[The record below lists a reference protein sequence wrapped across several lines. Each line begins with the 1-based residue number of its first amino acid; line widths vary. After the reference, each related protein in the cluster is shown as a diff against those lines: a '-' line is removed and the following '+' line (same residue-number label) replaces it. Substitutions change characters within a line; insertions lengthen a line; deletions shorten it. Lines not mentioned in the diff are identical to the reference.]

1 VFEEV
6 KFHLKDEYNENE
18 VTVCLKRYKGK
29 YAMWIFVEDIEG
41 EYPTCVLLS
50 DNVKGVIEDLLVFLD
65 ELLLRERLEKLV
77 ISAVHETLK
86 RAKDKGMIDEEK
98 LLEAEKLLL
107 VRII

>member
-1 VFEEV
+1 MFEEV
-6 KFHLKDEYNENE
+6 KFHLKDGYDKNK
-18 VTVCLKRYKGK
+18 VVVCLKRYKSK

-50 DNVKGVIEDLLVFLD
+50 DDVKGVIEDLLVFLD
-65 ELLLRERLEKLV
+65 ELLAERLEKLV